1 MTINQ
6 NTTATITQNT
16 TATGFPIHTKQT
28 APETS
33 REILE
38 GMEQKLGFVP
48 NLIKIMAESPAL
60 AHSYLGLWD
69 IAITQGEL
77 SPEEL
82 NFVALVIS
90 EHQKCKYCIAAHSN
104 VADTV
109 APIENEIV
117 AAIREGSCVDNP
129 RFEALRSFA
138 IKLYDCQGYAPEA
151 EVKEFIAKGF
161 TRREVLDIVV
171 IIAWK
176 TLSGFTTALTATDLD
191 NEFEPYA

>member
-1 MTINQ
+1 MT
-6 NTTATITQNT
+6 ATQNT
-16 TATGFPIHTKQT
+16 TATGFPIHNPQT
-28 APETS
+28 APEAS
-33 REILE
+33 RQVME
-38 GMEQKLGFVP
+38 GMQQKMGFIP
-48 NLIKIMAESPAL
+48 NLIQIMAESPAL

-69 IAITQGEL
+69 IATKNGGL

-117 AAIREGSCVDNP
+117 AAIREGRSVENP
-129 RFEALRSFA
+129 RFEALRVFA
-138 IKLYDCQGYAPEA
+138 IKLYDAQGYVPEP
-151 EVKEFIAKGF
+151 EVNEFIKQGF
-161 TRREVLDIVV
+161 SRREVLDIVV

-176 TLSGFTTALTATDLD
+176 TLSGLTTALTAVDLD
-191 NEFEPYA
+191 NEFEPYKI

>member
-1 MTINQ
+1 M
-6 NTTATITQNT
+6 TITQNT

-33 REILE
+33 SQMMAV
-38 GMEQKLGFVP
+38 MEQKLGFVP

-60 AHSYLGLWD
+60 AHSYLALWD
-69 IAITQGEL
+69 IATTKGKL
-77 SPEEL
+77 PPEEL

-104 VADTV
+104 IADTL

-117 AAIREGSCVDNP
+117 AAVREGRSVDNP
-129 RFEALRSFA
+129 RFEALRNFA
-138 IKLYDCQGYAPEA
+138 VKLYENKGYVPEA
-151 EVKEFIAKGF
+151 EVKDFIAEGF
-161 TRREVLDIVV
+161 TRQEVLDIVV

-176 TLSGFTTALTATDLD
+176 TLSGFTTALTATGLD
-191 NEFEPYA
+191 NEFQPYA

>member
-1 MTINQ
+1 MS
-6 NTTATITQNT
+6 ITQNT

-33 REILE
+33 RQIME

-60 AHSYLGLWD
+60 ANSYLGLWD
-69 IAITQGEL
+69 IATTQGGL

-104 VADTV
+104 VADKV

-117 AAIREGSCVDNP
+117 TAIREGRSIDNP
-129 RFEALRSFA
+129 RFEALRNFA
-138 IKLYDCQGYAPEA
+138 IKLYQHQGYVPEA
-151 EVKEFIAKGF
+151 EVKEFIAEGF
-161 TRREVLDIVV
+161 TRQEVLDIVV
-171 IIAWK
+171 MIAWK

-191 NEFEPYA
+191 NEFKPYA